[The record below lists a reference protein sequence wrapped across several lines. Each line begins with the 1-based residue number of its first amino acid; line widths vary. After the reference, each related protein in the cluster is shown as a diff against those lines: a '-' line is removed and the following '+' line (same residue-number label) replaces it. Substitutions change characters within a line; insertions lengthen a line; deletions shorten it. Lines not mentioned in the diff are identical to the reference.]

1 MAKIST
7 AKNNHAPKNARKKR
21 PGVIAK
27 KKTSK
32 LKTSKN
38 YVKLY
43 RGQG

>member
-1 MAKIST
+1 MAKKTTTTTSNYL
-7 AKNNHAPKNARKKR
+7 AKSRVKR
-21 PGVIAK
+21 PRVHAK

-38 YVKLY
+38 YKKLY